1 MLEAEQGSLS
11 FEFTVVYRAWLGNPT
26 DSVDM
31 SLSKVWEM
39 AKGRGASCAA
49 GHGVSESDMTYIK
62 IKISGKIMNRASF
75 MSR

>member
-49 GHGVSESDMTYIK
+49 GHGVSESDMTYIRSK
-62 IKISGKIMNRASF
+62 YLGK
-75 MSR
+75 

>member
-11 FEFTVVYRAWLGNPT
+11 FEFTVVYRAWLGNLT

-39 AKGRGASCAA
+39 AKGRGASCAI
-49 GHGVSESDMTYIK
+49 GHGSQSVT
-62 IKISGKIMNRASF
+62 
-75 MSR
+75 